1 MMEAKKIKIVGAVVA
16 VLLVVVFINVLWFS
30 LGVCK
35 TFFVLAGIGV
45 ALILGI
51 VVWIVI
57 KYSSSD
63 DEASTTTVLKQP
75 AALVE
80 GEELR
85 LQYSFLRKVTGLP
98 TRFHYEALEA
108 ATDKFRVLIGRGSS
122 ASVFKGVLDG
132 GTPVAVKRVEDS
144 DHSDRV
150 FRSEVAAI
158 GRAQHANLVHLLG
171 YCIVPRS
178 RVRLLVYEFVDNGS
192 LDTWIFPAK
201 GSKPEQQRKCL
212 PWALRCRA
220 AVDVARALAYLH
232 QDCRSRVLHLDVKP
246 ENILL
251 DGGFRALVADFGL
264 SKVMGRDESRV
275 VTTVRGTRGYLAPE
289 WIVGGGA
296 SEKSDVFSYGI
307 VLLEMVGGRRSI
319 RLAAGEGK
327 WSYLPRIAAE
337 KVRQGRVMEVVD
349 ERLVRAAGEVV
360 EESEVRKLVYVALWC
375 IREETKLRPSM
386 AQVVDMLQGRMEVEA
401 PPPEGDML
409 ILDLLNMEYMSSATV
424 AAAAAAAGGR
434 AAAGGPRQLDS
445 PTLGASGYFCSTSIL
460 SGR

>member
-1 MMEAKKIKIVGAVVA
+1 MEAKKMKIVGALVA
-16 VLLVVVFINVLWFS
+16 VLLLVVFINVLWVS
-30 LGVCK
+30 LGVSK
-35 TFFVLAGIGV
+35 TFFILAGVGV
-45 ALILGI
+45 ALILGV

-57 KYSSSD
+57 KYASSSSD
-63 DEASTTTVLKQP
+63 DEASTTTTVPKQQP
-75 AALVE
+75 AALE

-85 LQYSFLRKVTGLP
+85 LQLQYSFLRKVTGLP
-98 TRFHYEALEA
+98 TRFRYEALEA

-122 ASVFKGVLDG
+122 ASVFKGVLDC

-158 GRAQHANLVHLLG
+158 GRSQHVNLVHLLG

-192 LDTWIFPAK
+192 LDAWIFPARGGGGGGG
-201 GSKPEQQRKCL
+201 GSRCL

-232 QDCRSRVLHLDVKP
+232 RDCRSRVLHLDVKP

-251 DGGFRALVADFGL
+251 DAGFRALVADFGL

-275 VTTVRGTRGYLAPE
+275 VTTTVRGTRGYLAPE
-289 WIVGGGA
+289 WIVGSGA

-319 RLAAGEGK
+319 RLAPGEGK

-337 KVRQGRVMEVVD
+337 KVRQGRVMEMVD
-349 ERLVRAAGEVV
+349 ERLVGAAEGA
-360 EESEVRKLVYVALWC
+360 EESEARKLVCVALWC

-401 PPPEGDML
+401 PPPEGNML
-409 ILDLLNMEYMSSATV
+409 ILDLLNMEYMSSA
-424 AAAAAAAGGR
+424 AAGGR
-434 AAAGGPRQLDS
+434 AAAGRPRQPDS